1 MTGFTLETW
10 RRQAVC
16 PEREAERCRQG
27 VALFDFSFMS
37 VVRVSGAGSAA
48 LISDYVQRDL
58 SNMSVG
64 GIRYCVHA
72 DSEHRVRSDLTVWKV
87 DDQVFEVMT
96 GEAADVKSLA
106 AQSTCRARVKD
117 LSACTAI
124 FAVQGPLSLARILP
138 ACDERSLERLGY
150 FSFCDVKIHG
160 VPARIGRLGY
170 TGERGFELVVHIDDS
185 QYLWEALSQTIEVAG
200 FATADVLRIE
210 AGFSLFC
217 NEFSVGATAKEL
229 GMSRFVDSAVEDS
242 EDAMA
247 LVCFSATAK
256 QKPVLW
262 QRPPG
267 ATANLRRGELLATS
281 ACFSTLAGSVLGL
294 GYVVPGP
301 IETMS
306 SLVDPLGC
314 FENITIRP
322 RPFFDPEKKSVLGGW
337 DPQLKPMSSA

>member
-37 VVRVSGAGSAA
+37 VARVSGAGSAA
-48 LISDYVQRDL
+48 LISDYVQRDI
-58 SNMSVG
+58 SKMSVG

-72 DSEHRVRSDLTVWKV
+72 DPEHRVRSDLTVWKV
-87 DDQVFEVMT
+87 DDQVFEVMS
-96 GEAADVKSLA
+96 GETADVKSLV
-106 AQSTCRARVKD
+106 AQSNCRVTAED
-117 LSACTAI
+117 ISACTAI
-124 FAVQGPLSLARILP
+124 FAVQGPLSLARISP
-138 ACDERSLERLGY
+138 VCDERSLERLSY

-170 TGERGFELVVHIDDS
+170 TGERGFELVVHVDDS

-200 FATADVLRIE
+200 FAAADVLRIE
-210 AGFSLFC
+210 AGFLLFC
-217 NEFSVGATAKEL
+217 NEFSVGATTKEL
-229 GMSRFVDSAVEDS
+229 EMSRFVDGAVQGSGDS
-242 EDAMA
+242 MS

-262 QRPPG
+262 QRPPD
-267 ATANLRRGELLATS
+267 ATINLTRGELLATS
-281 ACFSTLAGSVLGL
+281 ACFSGLAGSVLGL

-301 IETMS
+301 IETMP

-314 FENITIRP
+314 FEDITIRP
-322 RPFFDPEKKSVLGGW
+322 RPFFDHEKKSVLGGW
-337 DPQLKPMSSA
+337 DPQLNPMSSA

>member
-37 VVRVSGAGSAA
+37 VARVSGAGSAA
-48 LISDYVQRDL
+48 LISDYVQRDI
-58 SNMSVG
+58 SKMSVG

-72 DSEHRVRSDLTVWKV
+72 DPEHRVRSDLTVWKV
-87 DDQVFEVMT
+87 DDQVFEVMS
-96 GEAADVKSLA
+96 GETADVKSLV
-106 AQSTCRARVKD
+106 AQSTCRVTAED
-117 LSACTAI
+117 ISACTAI
-124 FAVQGPLSLARILP
+124 FAVQGPLSLARISP
-138 ACDERSLERLGY
+138 ACDERSLERLSY
-150 FSFCDVKIHG
+150 FSFCDVMIHG

-170 TGERGFELVVHIDDS
+170 TGERGFELVVHVDDS

-200 FATADVLRIE
+200 FAAADVLRIE
-210 AGFSLFC
+210 AGFLLFC

-229 GMSRFVDSAVEDS
+229 GMSRFVDSAVQGPGDS
-242 EDAMA
+242 MS

-262 QRPPG
+262 QRPPD
-267 ATANLRRGELLATS
+267 ATINLRRGELLATS
-281 ACFSTLAGSVLGL
+281 ACFSGLAGSVLGL

-301 IETMS
+301 IETMP

-314 FENITIRP
+314 FEDITIRP

-337 DPQLKPMSSA
+337 DPQLNPMSSA

>member
-1 MTGFTLETW
+1 MTGLALEKW
-10 RRQAVC
+10 RSSAVC
-16 PEREAERCRQG
+16 PERQAGRCRQG

-37 VVRVSGAGSAA
+37 IIRVSGAGSAA
-48 LISDYVQRDL
+48 LISDYVQRDI
-58 SNMSVG
+58 SKMSVG
-64 GIRYCVHA
+64 GIRYCLHA
-72 DSEHRVRSDLTVWKV
+72 DPEHRVRSDLTVWKL
-87 DDQVFEVMT
+87 DDEVFEVMS
-96 GEAADVKSLA
+96 GEAADVKSLVIR
-106 AQSTCRARVKD
+106 STGRATVED
-117 LSACTAI
+117 ISARTAI

-138 ACDERSLERLGY
+138 ACEERSLERVRY

-170 TGERGFELVVHIDDS
+170 TGERGFELVVDIDDG
-185 QYLWEALSQTIEVAG
+185 QYLWEALSQNIEVAG

-229 GMSRFVDSAVEDS
+229 GMSRFVDSTVEGSGDS
-242 EDAMA
+242 MA

-262 QRPPG
+262 QRPPD
-267 ATANLRRGELLATS
+267 ATANLRQGELLATS
-281 ACFSTLAGSVLGL
+281 ACFSPLAGSVLGL
-294 GYVVPGP
+294 GYVVPQA
-301 IETMS
+301 IDAMS

-314 FENITIRP
+314 FEDITIRS

-337 DPQLKPMSSA
+337 DPQLNPMASA

>member
-1 MTGFTLETW
+1 
-10 RRQAVC
+10 
-16 PEREAERCRQG
+16 
-27 VALFDFSFMS
+27 
-37 VVRVSGAGSAA
+37 
-48 LISDYVQRDL
+48 
-58 SNMSVG
+58 MSVG

-72 DSEHRVRSDLTVWKV
+72 DPEHRVRSDLTVWKV

-106 AQSTCRARVKD
+106 AQSTYRARVED
-117 LSACTAI
+117 ISACTAI

-150 FSFCDVKIHG
+150 FSFCDVNIYG

-170 TGERGFELVVHIDDS
+170 TGERGFELVVHVDDG
-185 QYLWEALSQTIEVAG
+185 QHLWEALSQTIEVAG

-229 GMSRFVDSAVEDS
+229 GMSHFVDSTVEGPGDS
-242 EDAMA
+242 MS

-262 QRPPG
+262 QRPPD
-267 ATANLRRGELLATS
+267 ATVNLRQGELLATS
-281 ACFSTLAGSVLGL
+281 ACFSALAGSVLGL

-301 IETMS
+301 IETMV

-314 FENITIRP
+314 FEDITLRP

-337 DPQLKPMSSA
+337 DPQLNPMSSA